1 MQIDN
6 KINEAASD
14 SIFDKGISAE
24 DLKVRKISTARVLAQ
39 AKKAFEVAESTGQDS
54 IAKQLQNKIDMLQD
68 WLDHADEIP
77 VSDGDDDDHRPDSDK
92 GDLDRE
98 AGKDKGD
105 GDGDGDD
112 LDKVKSKDPDKDSD
126 KDSDKDGD
134 DGDDGD
140 SADDPKKDPEKEPG
154 KEPDKEPGEPPEDPE
169 KDPPVDPD
177 KDPDREPG
185 KPPVDPGREPGDPPE
200 DPGREPG
207 DPPTDPKK
215 EPGKPTKGP
224 EGDPGEPKDPE
235 GPEGDPSEPKD
246 PDGPEGDPGEPKEP
260 GKDPKEPKGPKGDP
274 SDPDKDS
281 DGDDGDSDDPDKSGD
296 DDKEPEK
303 NPDEIRIDPFKR
315 QPPGSPP
322 KSSIDPKK
330 VESVFDAAKRILG
343 KLSGEAKKGATDGLK
358 GLLTK
363 RGISV
368 EESLHEALGK
378 HLAKVSDEEF
388 HDELA
393 ATMELVDKVIKID
406 YSDDLDDRIKE
417 IESDASSAISR
428 MELEREDAEH
438 TKHERE
444 AAKSYAK
451 ASEKENE
458 KYAKVK
464 GLSGLDVFKAS
475 LYRAIKDQVDEAED
489 EIETWAALDR
499 RHEDDPDI
507 IVKGRMLDDGEEAI
521 PSINVYFD
529 QSGSW
534 TSSDIE
540 KGIRAISVI
549 NEFHENKEI
558 KLNIYYMSAGGIF
571 TTAAAARRFY
581 QAEGWAAA
589 LKHIKETKVKNAII
603 LSDNDLD
610 YFETWNRP
618 TGDNGRT
625 IIDGCVWWLWKDAS
639 VSKKAL
645 NELIGRRGNFQYQFE
660 GRSR

>member
-6 KINEAASD
+6 KINEAAND

-134 DGDDGD
+134 DGDYGD
-140 SADDPKKDPEKEPG
+140 SADDPKKDPKKEPG

-185 KPPVDPGREPGDPPE
+185 EPPKDPDREPGKPPVDPGREPGDPPE
-200 DPGREPG
+200 DPDREPG
-207 DPPTDPKK
+207 DPPIDPDK
-215 EPGKPTKGP
+215 EPGKPPKGP
-224 EGDPGEPKDPE
+224 EGDPKEPDKKAK
-235 GPEGDPSEPKD
+235 GPEGDPT
-246 PDGPEGDPGEPKEP
+246 
-260 GKDPKEPKGPKGDP
+260 
-274 SDPDKDS
+274 DPDKDS
-281 DGDDGDSDDPDKSGD
+281 DGDSDEPDEPDEPGD

-303 NPDEIRIDPFKR
+303 NPDEIHIDPFKR
-315 QPPGSPP
+315 QPPGSPPP

-343 KLSGEAKKGATDGLK
+343 KLSGDAKKGATDGLK

-378 HLAKVSDEEF
+378 HLAKLSEEEF

-393 ATMELVDKVIKID
+393 ATMALVDKVVKID

-417 IESDASSAISR
+417 IERDASSTISR

-534 TSSDIE
+534 TNSDIE

-660 GRSR
+660 GHSR